1 MSSLRLKL
9 GLSQQPF
16 AKLLGVSR
24 NYVSMIE
31 QGREPSDSLK
41 MLIDR
46 LEKENDAPVREDAAP
61 YSFERRDLPP
71 GAQDVRWV
79 PMISWAHAGAAV
91 NYEELPLDDQV
102 RVPTTCRDPKAF
114 SLTVEGDSMEPR
126 IHEGDQLVLMPAE
139 EPRNS
144 CLVVAKLRDD
154 GVVVRR
160 FMRLPNERIRLIAYN
175 ELYPPVDYTPKDFH
189 WIYPVHSTVRKEW

>member
-1 MSSLRLKL
+1 M
-9 GLSQQPF
+9 GLPQEAF

-41 MLIDR
+41 MLIER
-46 LEKENDAPVREDAAP
+46 LEKDSAGGIHEEAAS
-61 YSFERRDLPP
+61 YTFERRDLPP

-91 NYEELPLDDQV
+91 SYEELPLDDQM
-102 RVPTTCRDPKAF
+102 RVPTTCRDPRAF
-114 SLTVEGDSMEPR
+114 SVTVEGDSMEPR
-126 IHEGDQLVLMPAE
+126 IQEGDQLVLMPGE

-160 FMRLPNERIRLIAYN
+160 FMRLPGERIRLIAYN
-175 ELYPPVDYTPKDFH
+175 ELYPPVDYSAKDFH